1 MHLGSSVG
9 ITKFQMEI
17 GFLDCS
23 DRIDPQLDL
32 LVWPQ
37 IHHIEGSDL
46 LMFGETQVGD
56 LYDAAEFTT
65 AVF

>member
-1 MHLGSSVG
+1 
-9 ITKFQMEI
+9 MEI